1 MLRSGIIGVGGI
13 SRKHYNGIA
22 NHPEMELVGISDI
35 NEQVMKQRAEEWG
48 AKAYPDYRELIDACD
63 VIVVCTPPASHA
75 EQTIAA
81 AEAGKHV
88 LCEKPMALT
97 LRDADAMIAAAGKS
111 GITLMIGHNP
121 HFTPGSRTMWEI
133 FDSGDLGELIYCW
146 IKRNNYFSKSGWER
160 RIAQKH
166 WRLTHEESGGRLFEQ
181 IHMINFLVW
190 IGGEPVSAYGHMAT
204 LTDGIEVDEFD
215 VAMLNFHTGF
225 AHLEL
230 SMTPCTVRE
239 SSVGILGTKG
249 SIVETGGE
257 IRMRLKHQ
265 DQEQEV
271 PAAAELDMYQH
282 FVDCIN
288 TGRKPENDGLDG
300 RITLAGCIAFYES
313 ARSGR
318 LIRVDELEAEDNRTD
333 CNH

>member
-1 MLRSGIIGVGGI
+1 MLKSGIIGVGGI
-13 SRKHYNGIA
+13 SRKHHNAIV
-22 NHPEMELVGISDI
+22 NHPEMELVGICDV
-35 NEQVMKQRAEEWG
+35 NKQVMKQRAEEWDT
-48 AKAYPDYRELIDACD
+48 KAYPDYHELIDACD
-63 VIVVCTPPASHA
+63 VIVVCTPPAAHA
-75 EQTIAA
+75 ELTIAA

-97 LRDADAMIAAAGKS
+97 LRDADAMIAAAEKS
-111 GITLMIGHNP
+111 GIALMIGHNP
-121 HFTPGSRTMWEI
+121 HFVPSSRTMWEV
-133 FDSGDLGELIYCW
+133 FDSGKLGDLIYCW
-146 IKRNNYFSKSGWER
+146 IKRNNYFSRAGWEG

-190 IGGEPVSAYGHMAT
+190 VGGEPVSACGHMAT

-215 VAMLNFHTGF
+215 VATLNFHKGF

-239 SSVGILGTKG
+239 SSAGILGTKG
-249 SIVETGGE
+249 SIVQTGDGL
-257 IRMRLKHQ
+257 RMRLKYQ

-271 PAAAELDMYQH
+271 PATAELDMYEH
-282 FVDCIN
+282 LVDCIR

-300 RITLAGCIAFYES
+300 RMTLAGCIAFYES
-313 ARSGR
+313 ARSGT
-318 LIRVDELEAEDNRTD
+318 LVRVDEL
-333 CNH
+333 